1 MRYFYFFLGLTCF
14 AQPRAAFQRD
24 VLPFLEKRCVMCH
37 NEKLKNAD
45 LNLARLRN
53 PDEALRERNVWED
66 VLEKVRNNEMPP
78 PAMPRP
84 SQKELLGLSNWIDRQ
99 IARIDATAKPEPGRV
114 TARRLNKVEYNNT
127 IRDLFGVAFQ
137 PADDFPND
145 DSGYGFDNIGDV
157 LSLSPVLMEK
167 YLSAAERVANL
178 TIVSGKP
185 GKATLNRYPSDKAGL
200 DPSPGAMTAKH
211 WFPAWAEYEIQVRMV
226 DRRRDGAPVRLALL
240 VDGEIVKSAPYEAT
254 QNGPNRILRHTMALT
269 PGSHAV
275 RGLFVDDQ
283 EKPVSSADPLYAK
296 KGAGDVSAR
305 DIFVDY
311 IEVRGPF
318 EKKDLPATD
327 AHRRVMVCTD
337 STAACV
343 ERIVGNLL
351 PRVWRRD
358 VTSAEVAK
366 VAGFGARA
374 LAQGETIERA
384 AQYAI
389 QTMLISPHFLFRI
402 EKPGRAGEVHAIS
415 EFELASRL
423 SYFLWSSTPDE
434 ALLAVARSG
443 KLRSSIGA
451 QIKRM
456 LGDPRAASLAENF
469 AGQWLQL
476 RNLESHKPDPEK
488 FPQFDESL
496 RDAMARETRMFFET
510 ILREDRSV
518 LEFLDSDYTFLNER
532 LAQHYGI
539 DGIKGEEFRRV
550 ALTDKARG
558 GVLSHASVLTISSY
572 PTRTSPVIRG
582 KWIMENL
589 LGTPPPPPPANVP
602 ELNEAAVGNTGT
614 LRQQLEQHRASA
626 TCSVCHNKMDSLGF
640 GLENFDPVGRW
651 RTMDGK
657 FPVDSAGALP
667 GNKTFKTPGEMRA
680 LLKAD
685 PKGFTRC
692 LTEKLLTYALGR
704 GLEKFDRPT
713 VSKICNK
720 LAAGDYRMS
729 SLIQAIAES
738 LPFQYTK

>member
-1 MRYFYFFLGLTCF
+1 MRYFYLFLGLNCF

-84 SQKELLGLSNWIDRQ
+84 SQKELLGLSNWIDQQ
-99 IARIDATAKPEPGRV
+99 IARVDATAKPEPGHV

-178 TIVSGKP
+178 AIVSAKP
-185 GKATLNRYPSDKAGL
+185 GKATLNRYPSDKAGP

-240 VDGEIVKSAPYEAT
+240 VDGEIVKSAPYKAT
-254 QNGPNRILRHTMALT
+254 QDGPNRILRHTMALT

-275 RGLFVDDQ
+275 RGLFVDEH
-283 EKPVSSADPLYAK
+283 EKPVSSTDPLYAK
-296 KGAGDVSAR
+296 KGTGDVSAR

-318 EKKDLPATD
+318 EKKDLPPTD

-337 STAACV
+337 STPACV

-351 PRVWRRD
+351 PRAWRRD
-358 VTSAEVAK
+358 VTPAEVAK

-384 AQYAI
+384 AQYAV
-389 QTMLISPHFLFRI
+389 QTMLVSPHFLFRI

-434 ALLAVARSG
+434 VLLAAARNG

-456 LGDPRAASLAENF
+456 LGDSRASSLAENF

-496 RDAMARETRMFFET
+496 RDAMARETRTFFET

-518 LEFLDSDYTFLNER
+518 LEFLDSDYTFLNDR

-667 GNKTFKTPGEMRA
+667 GNKTFKTPAEMRA

-720 LAAGDYRMS
+720 LAADDYRMS

-738 LPFQYTK
+738 LPFQYAK

>member
-1 MRYFYFFLGLTCF
+1 MRYLYLAIALSAS

-84 SQKELLGLSNWIDRQ
+84 SQKELLALSAWIDAQ
-99 IARIDATAKPEPGRV
+99 IARVDASATPEPGHV

-127 IRDLFGVAFQ
+127 IADLFGVAFQ

-178 TIVSGKP
+178 AIVTNKP
-185 GKATLNRYPSDKAGL
+185 GKATLNRYPSDKAAP
-200 DPSPGAMTAKH
+200 DPSPGAITVKH
-211 WFPAWAEYEIQVRMV
+211 WFPAWAEYEIHVRMI
-226 DRRRDGAPVRLALL
+226 DRRRDGPPVRLALL
-240 VDGEIVKSAPYEAT
+240 IDGEVVTTASFQPV
-254 QNGPNRILRHTMALT
+254 QNGPNRLIRHTMALT
-269 PGSHAV
+269 PGAHAV
-275 RGLFVDDQ
+275 RGIFVDDQ

-296 KGAGDVSAR
+296 KGAGDLSAR

-318 EKKDLPATD
+318 EKKDLPITD
-327 AHRRVMVCTD
+327 AQRRIMICAEPTP
-337 STAACV
+337 ACV

-358 VTSAEVAK
+358 VAPGEIAK
-366 VAGFGARA
+366 VAAFGARA
-374 LAQGETIERA
+374 LKQGETLERA

-389 QTMLISPHFLFRI
+389 QAMLVSPHFLFRI
-402 EKPGRAGEVHAIS
+402 EKPSRPGEVHAIS

-434 ALLAVARSG
+434 TLLAAARNG
-443 KLRSSIGA
+443 QLRSSIDT

-456 LGDPRAASLAENF
+456 LADPRSAALADNF

-496 RDAMARETRMFFET
+496 RDAMVRETRTFFET
-510 ILREDRSV
+510 IIREDRSI

-550 ALTDKARG
+550 ALTDNARG

-572 PTRTSPVIRG
+572 PTRTSPVLRG

-602 ELNEAAVGNTGT
+602 ELNEAEVGNTGT
-614 LRQQLEQHRASA
+614 LRTQLEKHRANA
-626 TCSVCHNKMDSLGF
+626 TCAVCHNKMDALGF
-640 GLENFDPVGRW
+640 GLENFDPVGKW

-667 GNKTFKTPGEMRA
+667 GNKTFKTPAEMRA

-692 LTEKLLTYALGR
+692 LTEKLLTYSLGR

-720 LAAGDYRMS
+720 LAADNYRMS
-729 SLIQAIAES
+729 TLILAIAES
-738 LPFQYTK
+738 LPFQYAK